1 VGDLVSD
8 LPLLT
13 RRTLLRA
20 LGVAAVGLL
29 AGCRSAKRPAAARAS
44 VTSPAPHSSSP
55 PLPSLP
61 SLPVARSSGPAVAQ
75 PTLSPDESLA
85 RRVAVAETALVAAY
99 DAAAVQHPELA
110 SQLAPFRADHAAHAN
125 ALVPGA
131 ASPAPR
137 IAVPSST
144 APSSAPPSG
153 TTPSGTPLSS
163 VAPSSAPPPNPII
176 AALAALESSAAA
188 ARVDDLATTT
198 GSLARLLASI
208 GGCEAAHAALLAAA
222 TSVPAAP

>member
-1 VGDLVSD
+1 VGLGPD

-13 RRTLLRA
+13 RRTVLRT
-20 LGVAAVGLL
+20 LGVAAMGLL
-29 AGCRSAKRPAAARAS
+29 AGCRSSKRGAAPAS
-44 VTSPAPHSSSP
+44 GTAPGSHPSSP
-55 PLPSLP
+55 PPPSPLASP
-61 SLPVARSSGPAVAQ
+61 TVVQ

-85 RRVAVAETALVAAY
+85 RRVALAETQLVAAY

-125 ALVPGA
+125 ALLPGA

-137 IAVPSST
+137 AVPSS
-144 APSSAPPSG
+144 AVPSSAPSIVPPS
-153 TTPSGTPLSS
+153 SA
-163 VAPSSAPPPNPII
+163 APTSAPPPNPII
-176 AALAALESSAAA
+176 TALAALESSAAA

-208 GGCEAAHAALLAAA
+208 GGCEAAHAALLSAVA
-222 TSVPAAP
+222 T

>member
-55 PLPSLP
+55 PLPL
-61 SLPVARSSGPAVAQ
+61 ASSAVAQ

-110 SQLAPFRADHAAHAN
+110 GQLAPFRADHAAHAD
-125 ALVPGA
+125 ALLPGA

-137 IAVPSST
+137 IAAPSST
-144 APSSAPPSG
+144 APSSTPPS
-153 TTPSGTPLSS
+153 SAPLSS
-163 VAPSSAPPPNPII
+163 TAPSSTPPPNPII
-176 AALAALESSAAA
+176 AALAALEGSAAA

-208 GGCEAAHAALLAAA
+208 GGCEAAHAALLMAA
-222 TSVPAAP
+222 T

>member
-13 RRTLLRA
+13 RRTVLRA

-44 VTSPAPHSSSP
+44 VTSASSP
-55 PLPSLP
+55 LPAAS
-61 SLPVARSSGPAVAQ
+61 PAVTASAQ
-75 PTLSPDESLA
+75 PTLSPDDLLA
-85 RRVAVAETALVAAY
+85 RRVAAAETELVAAY
-99 DAAAVQHPELA
+99 DAAALQHPDLA
-110 SQLAPFRADHAAHAN
+110 TVLAPFRADHAAHAN
-125 ALVPGA
+125 ALLPGA

-137 IAVPSST
+137 TALPSSVPSPSAPPSNSSPPTTAPSST
-144 APSSAPPSG
+144 AP
-153 TTPSGTPLSS
+153 T
-163 VAPSSAPPPNPII
+163 SAPPPNPII

-188 ARVDDLATTT
+188 TRVDDLATTT

-208 GGCEAAHAALLAAA
+208 GGCEAAHATLLAAA
-222 TSVPAAP
+222 T

>member
-1 VGDLVSD
+1 MGDLVSD

-44 VTSPAPHSSSP
+44 VTSPAPHASSP
-55 PLPSLP
+55 PLPL
-61 SLPVARSSGPAVAQ
+61 ASSAVAQ

-110 SQLAPFRADHAAHAN
+110 GQLAPFRADHAAHAD
-125 ALVPGA
+125 ALLPGA

-137 IAVPSST
+137 IAAPSST
-144 APSSAPPSG
+144 APSSTPPSS
-153 TTPSGTPLSS
+153 TPPSSAPLSS
-163 VAPSSAPPPNPII
+163 TAPSSTPPPNPII
-176 AALAALESSAAA
+176 AALAALEGSAAA
-188 ARVDDLATTT
+188 ARVDDLVTTT

-208 GGCEAAHAALLAAA
+208 GGCEAAHAALLMAA
-222 TSVPAAP
+222 T